1 MQSAVVRCPP
11 DELLVSPQPP
21 SNDKKFVVIKD
32 PVGVVYAVTP
42 WNFPMSMITRKAS
55 PAIAAGCPVGAAPL
69 LLARALRMYVI
80 CS

>member
-1 MQSAVVRCPP
+1 MPFP
-11 DELLVSPQPP
+11 LQPP

-55 PAIAAGCPVGAAPL
+55 PAIAAGCPV
-69 LLARALRMYVI
+69 RRLR
-80 CS
+80 SAF